1 MNMNFTMGN
10 YKRTKRAYVPL
21 KISISVKILSFVIC
35 KIYIPRNTIFK
46 ILKCKT
52 STPLSFLMGKR

>member
-21 KISISVKILSFVIC
+21 KISISVKILSFV
-35 KIYIPRNTIFK
+35 PRNTIFK